1 MTVFLKI
8 EKTVPADKTKQKNY
22 KLSNLYLSILAVPRV
37 SKCTEI
43 FGNQQR
49 DELTKKKGLIR

>member
-1 MTVFLKI
+1 M

-22 KLSNLYLSILAVPRV
+22 KFSNLYLSILAVPRV

-43 FGNQQR
+43 FGKQQR
-49 DELTKKKGLIR
+49 DELTQKKGFLR